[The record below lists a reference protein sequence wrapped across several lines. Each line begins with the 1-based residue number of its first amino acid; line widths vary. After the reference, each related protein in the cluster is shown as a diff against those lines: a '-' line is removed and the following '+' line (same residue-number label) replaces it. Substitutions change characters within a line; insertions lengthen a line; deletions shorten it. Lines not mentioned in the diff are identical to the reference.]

1 MALETTEQPTAAQA
15 AEQTAEQTETC
26 CGSSRRA
33 LLRTAGAGAA
43 AATVGLT
50 AAACGSS
57 SGGSSN
63 ANPGDAA
70 GAGTSPAAT
79 SSDSGSSGS
88 GSGSVGSALAQ
99 TSDVPVDG
107 GKIVNSDGGIV
118 ITQPAAGT
126 YKAFTAVCT
135 HQGCTVG
142 SVSDNQIVCP
152 CHGSVFSAKDGSVVQ
167 GPAQAPL
174 AAMNIKVS
182 GGQIFLA

>member
-1 MALETTEQPTAAQA
+1 MAPETTEQPTAAQTA
-15 AEQTAEQTETC
+15 AQTETC

-33 LLRTAGAGAA
+33 VLRAAGAGAA
-43 AATVGLT
+43 TVTVGLA

-63 ANPGDAA
+63 AGSGAAA

-88 GSGSVGSALAQ
+88 GSVGSALAQ
-99 TSDVPVDG
+99 TSDIPVDG

-135 HQGCTVG
+135 HQGCTVS

-152 CHGSVFSAKDGSVVQ
+152 CHGSVFSAKDGSVLQ

-174 AAMNIKVS
+174 SAMSIKVS

>member
-1 MALETTEQPTAAQA
+1 MALETTEQPIAVQEATQD
-15 AEQTAEQTETC
+15 AETPAC

-33 LLRTAGAGAA
+33 VLRAAGAGAA

-57 SGGSSN
+57 SGGASN
-63 ANPGDAA
+63 GSAGNAPADA
-70 GAGTSPAAT
+70 GASSAAA
-79 SSDSGSSGS
+79 SSGA

-99 TSDVPVDG
+99 TSEIPVDG
-107 GKIVNSDGGIV
+107 GKIVSADGGIV

-126 YKAFTAVCT
+126 FKAFTASCT
-135 HQGCTVG
+135 HQGCTVS
-142 SVSDNQIVCP
+142 SVSANQITCP
-152 CHGSVFSAKDGSVVQ
+152 CHGSVFSAKDGSVIQ

-174 AAMNIKVS
+174 AAKNINVA